1 MSNVIKRYLDAD
13 ITSGPLL
20 ASLLRQRN
28 FDVVSAVEVGHD
40 ALLDQDQLAC
50 AVEQQRTLLTFNT
63 ADFVLLARDYYTDGL
78 SHYGIVVSPQLK
90 KDRFSL
96 LLRLI
101 LNMLNRVDA
110 DSMRNSVRFLQ
121 EFK

>member
-1 MSNVIKRYLDAD
+1 M
-13 ITSGPLL
+13 
-20 ASLLRQRN
+20 LRQRK
-28 FDVVSAVEVGHD
+28 FDVVSAIEVGHH
-40 ALLDQDQLAC
+40 ALLDRDQLAY
-50 AVEQQRTLLTFNT
+50 AVEQQRTLLTFNE
-63 ADFVLLARDYYTDGL
+63 YYADGL